1 MSTLAPSVF
10 VVDDEASVCQALV
23 RLLSAAGWKVEA
35 FTSARDFLDRT
46 PFPSSGCVLLDV
58 QMPEMTGPELHER
71 LSAQALSLPVLFLT
85 GHGDVPT
92 GVRAMKKGAVDFL
105 QKPIDDER
113 LLRAVREAL
122 ERNAAEKALYEE
134 REALRSRLLKL
145 SVRER
150 EVMERVIR
158 GSLNKQIAAELGV
171 AEKTVKVHR
180 GRVMG
185 KLGIRS
191 VAELV
196 RLCEAVGLHPS

>member
-1 MSTLAPSVF
+1 MLDPTIF
-10 VVDDEASVCQALV
+10 VVDDDASVCQALV
-23 RLLSAAGWKVEA
+23 RLLSSAGFKVEA
-35 FTSARDFLDRT
+35 FGSAREFLDRAPAHST
-46 PFPSSGCVLLDV
+46 GCVLLDV